1 MRKVCVALLCTAVAY
16 VAGQAA
22 SSKYQPGTIMAVKT
36 HADSNSAE
44 SPTTR
49 YDISL
54 RVGNTIYVVLYNPP
68 PPGTYGVQ
76 YMAGEELL
84 VLVGSKTITYN
95 DILGNSRKVPILSR
109 KAVSEKRAQ

>member
-36 HADSNSAE
+36 YADSNSAE

-54 RVGNTIYVVLYNPP
+54 RVGNTIYVVLYTP